1 MPLIRIKS
9 TFSLEYSNYKSYRS
23 TIQIGTSASLG
34 PIKVI
39 KTYKISNFKMILNH
53 TVEVLNEFNKIGSC
67 CRLKFTDK
75 VLQDL
80 LSIWKSKHKHIS
92 VVNKSNNSNKLICI
106 CSKTASCSKKIH
118 SVESYPLYTLNYRSD
133 QRCYKGPA
141 LMSPLHHLRQSE
153 LKKIQRR

>member
-9 TFSLEYSNYKSYRS
+9 KFSLEYSNYKSYHNYIQRP
-23 TIQIGTSASLG
+23 TIQIGTSASLE

-39 KTYKISNFKMILNH
+39 KTYKIPNFQMIFNH
-53 TVEVLNEFNKIGSC
+53 TVAVLTEFNEIGSC

-92 VVNKSNNSNKLICI
+92 VVNKGNNSNKLICI
-106 CSKTASCSKKIH
+106 CSKAASC
-118 SVESYPLYTLNYRSD
+118 
-133 QRCYKGPA
+133 C
-141 LMSPLHHLRQSE
+141 
-153 LKKIQRR
+153 KKIQSNLILCIHYIIVVIKGVIKAQP